1 MLYVEILSGSRG
13 EDILGKR
20 VDGFHTN
27 YTSSKDFSNQQFI
40 LSMTLYTSGDWKVDP
55 NKDITFPLVDW
66 LINQFPVLK
75 NTEIEVNQVDLDGEF
90 ASGFCQD
97 NDGEF
102 LIHIHNDLSYED
114 YVTTLIHELVH
125 VKQTLQGL
133 KDHEMR
139 ESEAY
144 FWERLLCKEYMTTP
158 ISGTQP
164 TEIPA

>member
-1 MLYVEILSGSRG
+1 
-13 EDILGKR
+13 
-20 VDGFHTN
+20 
-27 YTSSKDFSNQQFI
+27 
-40 LSMTLYTSGDWKVDP
+40 MTLFTSGDWIVD
-55 NKDITFPLVDW
+55 NEREITFGVFEFMCKKFPLLVGAT
-66 LINQFPVLK
+66 V
-75 NTEIEVNQVDLDGEF
+75 EVNQVDLTNEF
-90 ASGFCQD
+90 GCGFCQVD
-97 NDGEF
+97 EDGEF
-102 LIHIHNDLSYED
+102 LIHVHNDLSCEE

>member
-1 MLYVEILSGSRG
+1 
-13 EDILGKR
+13 
-20 VDGFHTN
+20 
-27 YTSSKDFSNQQFI
+27 
-40 LSMTLYTSGDWKVDP
+40 MTLFTSGDWIVD
-55 NKDITFPLVDW
+55 NEREITFGVFEFMCKKFPLLVGAT
-66 LINQFPVLK
+66 V
-75 NTEIEVNQVDLDGEF
+75 EVNQVDLTNEF
-90 ASGFCQD
+90 GCGFCQVD
-97 NDGEF
+97 EDGEF
-102 LIHIHNDLSYED
+102 LIHIHNDMSCEE

>member
-1 MLYVEILSGSRG
+1 
-13 EDILGKR
+13 
-20 VDGFHTN
+20 
-27 YTSSKDFSNQQFI
+27 
-40 LSMTLYTSGDWKVDP
+40 MTLFTSGDWIVD
-55 NKDITFPLVDW
+55 NEREITFGVFEFMCKKFPLLVGAE
-66 LINQFPVLK
+66 V
-75 NTEIEVNQVDLDGEF
+75 EVNQVDLTNEF
-90 ASGFCQD
+90 GCGFCQVD
-97 NDGEF
+97 EDGEF
-102 LIHIHNDLSYED
+102 LIHVHNDLSCEE

>member
-1 MLYVEILSGSRG
+1 
-13 EDILGKR
+13 
-20 VDGFHTN
+20 
-27 YTSSKDFSNQQFI
+27 
-40 LSMTLYTSGDWKVDP
+40 MTLFTSGDWIVD
-55 NKDITFPLVDW
+55 NEREITFGVFEFMCKKFPLLVDAT
-66 LINQFPVLK
+66 V
-75 NTEIEVNQVDLDGEF
+75 EVNQVDLTNEF
-90 ASGFCQD
+90 GCGFCQVD
-97 NDGEF
+97 EDGEF
-102 LIHIHNDLSYED
+102 LIHVHNDLSCEE

>member
-1 MLYVEILSGSRG
+1 
-13 EDILGKR
+13 
-20 VDGFHTN
+20 
-27 YTSSKDFSNQQFI
+27 
-40 LSMTLYTSGDWKVDP
+40 MTLFTSGDWIVD
-55 NKDITFPLVDW
+55 NEREITFGVFEFMCKKFPLLVGAE
-66 LINQFPVLK
+66 V
-75 NTEIEVNQVDLDGEF
+75 EVNQVDLTNEF
-90 ASGFCQD
+90 GCGFCQVD
-97 NDGEF
+97 EDGEF
-102 LIHIHNDLSYED
+102 LIHIHNDLSCEE

>member
-1 MLYVEILSGSRG
+1 
-13 EDILGKR
+13 
-20 VDGFHTN
+20 
-27 YTSSKDFSNQQFI
+27 
-40 LSMTLYTSGDWKVDP
+40 MTLFTSGDWIAD
-55 NKDITFPLVDW
+55 KDREITFGVFEFMCNKF
-66 LINQFPVLK
+66 NQLFNV
-75 NTEIEVNQVDLDGEF
+75 TVEVNQVDLTNEF
-90 ASGFCQD
+90 GCGFCQVD
-97 NDGEF
+97 EDGEF
-102 LIHIHNDLSYED
+102 LIHIHNDLNCEE
-114 YVTTLIHELVH
+114 YVTTLIHELIH

>member
-1 MLYVEILSGSRG
+1 
-13 EDILGKR
+13 
-20 VDGFHTN
+20 
-27 YTSSKDFSNQQFI
+27 
-40 LSMTLYTSGDWKVDP
+40 MTLFTSGDWIVD
-55 NKDITFPLVDW
+55 NEREITFGVFEFMCKKFPLLVDAT
-66 LINQFPVLK
+66 V
-75 NTEIEVNQVDLDGEF
+75 EVNQVDLTNEF
-90 ASGFCQD
+90 GCGFCQVD
-97 NDGEF
+97 EDGEF
-102 LIHIHNDLSYED
+102 LIHIHNDMSCEE